1 VEQGKV
7 FVSKMLLHRTVGIKL
22 TRVDDRGELVGRI
35 HFSAGD
41 IATEVVK
48 AGLAKLSMPKD
59 MNFDA
64 QYFKELK
71 NA

>member
-1 VEQGKV
+1 
-7 FVSKMLLHRTVGIKL
+7 MLLNRTVGIKL

-48 AGLAKLSMPKD
+48 AGLAKL
-59 MNFDA
+59 
-64 QYFKELK
+64 
-71 NA
+71 